1 MELVSHSAAVN
12 CHLLTNLT
20 VEHDENPLCVSFSPK
35 CSVFWWEPVHSLV
48 SSSREVAAYFNETG
62 HPPFLHQGPLSQLA
76 SRQVGRVFERPKKI
90 QLNLSLFHF
99 AFPASGCDR
108 LRQNWQ
114 SLISFRVRGPFKAS
128 LLPTQPP
135 TPTNLFF
142 YTYSSGYLFQLS
154 VWWSLCCVYLNW

>member
-99 AFPASGCDR
+99 AFPAGSACSSLSALKGPGFVR
-108 LRQNWQ
+108 LIT
-114 SLISFRVRGPFKAS
+114 SA
-128 LLPTQPP
+128 LLFLRWPCRP
-135 TPTNLFF
+135 
-142 YTYSSGYLFQLS
+142 YKS
-154 VWWSLCCVYLNW
+154 VG